1 MLACGD
7 RSRRSGKDS
16 SETISS
22 SPCPNVVRNSGDRR
36 LKSVEPSSSMCMV
49 VGFERDKL
57 GSSSSWVIVG
67 CNGKEDEFE
76 SVEINSSSSLVIVE
90 RNSKEG
96 GFETSSSSCGILVP

>member
-7 RSRRSGKDS
+7 RSRRSGKDA

-22 SPCPNVVRNSGDRR
+22 SPCANVVRNSGDCR
-36 LKSVEPSSSMCMV
+36 LKSVETRSSMCMV
-49 VGFERDKL
+49 VGFEREEL
-57 GSSSSWVIVG
+57 NSSLSSAVVG

-76 SVEINSSSSLVIVE
+76 SVETSSSSSLVIVE

-96 GFETSSSSCGILVP
+96 GFETSSSSCGIVVP